1 MKKKLLQGSI
11 IPLILFLILAIG
23 GCCHKK
29 MVEPA
34 PAPLPT
40 TAVEPAPVVEEPAP
54 APEPVAM
61 ISPLDPIY
69 FDFDKSNLKPDAI
82 ATLDKDAESLKKNP
96 EMKVQI
102 EGNCDERG
110 TNEYNMALG
119 DRRAVSGMKYLVTLG
134 IAAERMTTISYGEE
148 RPLDPGHNE
157 SAWAKNRRDD
167 LKVVK

>member
-29 MVEPA
+29 MAAPVPEPM
-34 PAPLPT
+34 PT
-40 TAVEPAPVVEEPAP
+40 TMVEPAPVVQEPAP
-54 APEPVAM
+54 APEPEVM
-61 ISPLDPIY
+61 LTLEPIY

-157 SAWAKNRRDD
+157 SAWSKNRRDD
-167 LKVVK
+167 FNVLK